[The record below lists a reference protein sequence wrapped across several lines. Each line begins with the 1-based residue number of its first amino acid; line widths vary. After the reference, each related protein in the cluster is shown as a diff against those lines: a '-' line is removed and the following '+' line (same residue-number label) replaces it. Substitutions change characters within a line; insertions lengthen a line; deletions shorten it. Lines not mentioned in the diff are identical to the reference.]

1 MIENHCRLRNKRQER
16 IDLSGSTKLRELT
29 AAELAEEQKRGTL
42 LLDTRPAEQ
51 FAALHIR
58 GSIQISLLGHFA
70 GWAAILI
77 DPAQNIL
84 IVGENEKSA
93 QEAVIR
99 LTRVGLTLVVGYS
112 RSNEQ
117 RWRRQGLELASIAT
131 HKCVSIGPILNG
143 DAPPQLVDV
152 RSRAEWLEGHLP
164 GAISLPL
171 LELNA
176 KASLVDP
183 TKTSLVYCQ
192 EGYRATTAASMLLRG
207 NAANVGILIDGVEG
221 WSACGLPLES
231 SETR

>member
-1 MIENHCRLRNKRQER
+1 MP
-16 IDLSGSTKLRELT
+16 GSTKLRELA

-42 LLDTRPAEQ
+42 LLDTRPADQ

-77 DPAQNIL
+77 DPSEKVL
-84 IVGENEKSA
+84 IVAEDEKSA
-93 QEAVIR
+93 QEASIR
-99 LTRVGLTLVVGYS
+99 MTRVGLTLVVGYA

-117 RWRRQGLELASIAT
+117 QWRRNGLELASIAT
-131 HKCVSIGPILNG
+131 HKCASIGPILHG
-143 DAPPQLVDV
+143 EAPQLVDV
-152 RSRAEWLEGHLP
+152 RSRAEWLKGHLP

-192 EGYRATTAASMLLRG
+192 EGYRATTAASMLLRE

-231 SETR
+231 AETR